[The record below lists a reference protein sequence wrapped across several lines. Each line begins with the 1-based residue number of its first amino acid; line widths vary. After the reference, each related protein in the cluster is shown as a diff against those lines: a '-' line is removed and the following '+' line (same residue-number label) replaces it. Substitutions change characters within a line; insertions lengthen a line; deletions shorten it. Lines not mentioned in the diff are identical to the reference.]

1 MEQSSEMIDKT
12 YYNKMLKK
20 GRLIPFI
27 IGDKLIGFVSFYITN
42 DVNKYLRD
50 DPWTVME
57 DEPETGKVCWV
68 DQVWVKNEYRCCKY
82 SFKIWHRLKQYLKT
96 NYPQVEKVRWNRYR
110 HNITKEYQCT
120 IS

>member
-1 MEQSSEMIDKT
+1 
-12 YYNKMLKK
+12 MLRK

-50 DPWTVME
+50 DPWTVEE

-68 DQVWVKNEYRCCKY
+68 DQCWTHKCAHKY
-82 SFKIWHRLKQYLKT
+82 SFKIWHKLKQFLKT
-96 NYPQVEKVRWNRYR
+96 NYPQVEKIRWNRWR
-110 HNITKEYQCT
+110 NEKVKEYQKCI

>member
-1 MEQSSEMIDKT
+1 MIDKT

-50 DPWTVME
+50 DPWTVLE

-68 DQVWVKNEYRCCKY
+68 DQCWTQKCEINGINRTPCLTCYGCSVSYSYRGCVNEKHSR
-82 SFKIWHRLKQYLKT
+82 
-96 NYPQVEKVRWNRYR
+96 
-110 HNITKEYQCT
+110 
-120 IS
+120 